1 MTTVLIEREAQ
12 SRSMAPQSRAIWLVC
27 PSRTQRLWRATLRR
41 ITAVQWAAS
50 RLVLTALLGYPSAV
64 TAAETPLRWSQPPG
78 TILTVQLTQ
87 TTRTETTVKGTVS
100 SVLIESGFD
109 IQWTI
114 ERVDGDGTI
123 RLTQAFTRLW
133 LKTVSPDGK
142 PSVYDS
148 ASSEEPA
155 GDAKAIADAVRTL
168 LRVRIG
174 MNLSPRGEI
183 LEVQRPAEMDSLL
196 GDQPA
201 RAGWK
206 ALLTKEGMSRT
217 MQQAL
222 GTLPEG
228 PVKAGD
234 QWTVTRDL
242 KTPLGNIQATDT
254 YTYEGSSRDNQR
266 RLDTIRVATDMKPAA
281 ALAANGAASK
291 LPRQQTEGVF
301 WFDTAAG
308 FLAQSRLTQTLLTE
322 VPYAGGN
329 IQVKTVSTLE
339 TRLARTKGQELSTKP
354 ANSDIFKPESRGR
367 DA

>member
-1 MTTVLIEREAQ
+1 M
-12 SRSMAPQSRAIWLVC
+12 
-27 PSRTQRLWRATLRR
+27 LRR
-41 ITAVQWAAS
+41 LAAS
-50 RLVLTALLGYPSAV
+50 QFVFAPTRQRSGSAFAAGLVLTAVLTCTSAS
-64 TAAETPLRWSQPPG
+64 TAAETPLCWNLSPG
-78 TILTVQLTQ
+78 TLLNVQLTQ
-87 TTRTETTVKGTVS
+87 TTRTETTVEDAVTAVQ
-100 SVLIESGFD
+100 IESGFD
-109 IQWTI
+109 LQWAV
-114 ERVDGDGTI
+114 ERVDADGTM

-217 MQQAL
+217 LQQAL
-222 GTLPEG
+222 GTLPEA

-234 QWTVTRDL
+234 QWTVTREL

-281 ALAANGAASK
+281 ALRANGATGK

-301 WFDTAAG
+301 WFDAAAG

-339 TRLARTKGQELSTKP
+339 TRLTRATGQEPSTKP
-354 ANSDIFKPESRGR
+354 ANSDIFKPESWGR
-367 DA
+367 DEGAGRR